1 MAARGVRGYFR
12 GGTFVR
18 AHTRR
23 GVSSSGAEEI
33 AAQELRM
40 AAEEL
45 RREEDR
51 KRTPRGGKSGDPRLV
66 AAHTHMMSLLSEA
79 TEKAHLMN
87 SGELLDLAEE
97 ASDVADSAI
106 DVVIELGER
115 MTQEDDEMSDSIDSA
130 HRNISREVG
139 RRMS

>member
-23 GVSSSGAEEI
+23 GASSSEAE
-33 AAQELRM
+33 ELRM

-51 KRTPRGGKSGDPRLV
+51 KRTHRGGKSGDPRLV

-97 ASDVADSAI
+97 ASDVAGSAI
-106 DVVIELGER
+106 DVVIELGEG

-130 HRNISREVG
+130 HRDISREVG

>member
-1 MAARGVRGYFR
+1 MAARGIRGYFR

-23 GVSSSGAEEI
+23 GVSSSGAEE
-33 AAQELRM
+33 LRM
-40 AAEEL
+40 AAEDL

-51 KRTPRGGKSGDPRLV
+51 KRTPEGGKSGDPRLV

-97 ASDVADSAI
+97 ASDVAESAV
-106 DVVIELGER
+106 DVVIELGEGV
-115 MTQEDDEMSDSIDSA
+115 TQEDNEMSDSIDSA
-130 HRNISREVG
+130 HRVISREVG